1 MGLRNTQSLHA
12 YYISML
18 IQWAF
23 THGHELTFG
32 DAYRD
37 PLLAK
42 LNSGLYGLIEKASGA
57 VTWLARRGSSKSL
70 HCDRLATDLNLFQ
83 NGRYL
88 SSTEDH
94 RALGRKWESLHKLN
108 RWGGRYGDGNH
119 YETLPR
125 EWRDENYK
133 PL

>member
-1 MGLRNTQSLHA
+1 MGLRNKQSLHI
-12 YYISML
+12 YYIAML

-23 THGHELTFG
+23 THGYELTFG

-42 LNSGLYGLIEKASGA
+42 INSGLYGLIEKATG
-57 VTWLARRGSSKSL
+57 VIEWLARRGSKYSL
-70 HCDRLATDLNLFQ
+70 HCDRLATDLNLFL
-83 NGRYL
+83 NNRYL

-94 RALGRKWESLHKLN
+94 RPLGRKWESLHELN

-125 EWRDENYK
+125 KWRDENYK